1 MKNSAFDI
9 LSQHGEDVQAL
20 LSEINEIDIDNPTLL
35 EALDELASI
44 LSTDNVRKLNSNL
57 G

>member
-1 MKNSAFDI
+1 MNSLSEI
-9 LSQHGEDVQAL
+9 LAQHGEDVQAL
-20 LSEINEIDIDNPTLL
+20 QTEINEIDIDNPALL

-44 LSTDNVRKLNSNL
+44 LSTENICKLNSNL